1 MSTARRSAPAPRSP
15 RSPIIRHWAG
25 LVFLTLAGLVFLLAG
40 VGVAPVSAADP
51 GPKLTAAPVISPTLA
66 LTSTTGLPLAS
77 TMPLTAEIRHVVIIS
92 IDGLRPDALAQA
104 DTPHLDSLIARGAY
118 SPNALTISLSE
129 TLPAHASM
137 LGGMVAEKHGILWGL
152 PYMGWPGMNGPTLFS
167 VAHDAGLS
175 TAAVFAKEKLSYIA
189 LPGSVDRLFSLDSH
203 DTEIKDQALEF
214 IQAGLPNVLFIHLP
228 DTDRVGHEFGWMSQ
242 HQLWAVTYADTMV
255 GEIVAA
261 LAGSGSLANTLL
273 IVTAD
278 HGGHGCTNGDDS
290 PEDRTIPWLA
300 VGPGVPAGLAITSHV
315 NVYDTAATAV
325 YALKLSL
332 PSVWDGR
339 PVTEIFQPQVQVS
352 EVISQSQAA
361 YEPGLSHF
369 SP

>member
-1 MSTARRSAPAPRSP
+1 MSTARWSPLAPRSP
-15 RSPIIRHWAG
+15 RSPIIRRWAG
-25 LVFLTLAGLVFLLAG
+25 LVSLILAGLVFLLAG
-40 VGVAPVSAADP
+40 VWAAPVSASDP
-51 GPKLTAAPVISPTLA
+51 APAPELTAPVISPSLA
-66 LTSTTGLPLAS
+66 LTATAGLPLA
-77 TMPLTAEIRHVVIIS
+77 PGGEIRHVVIIS

-104 DTPHLDSLIARGAY
+104 DTPHLDGLIARGAY

-152 PYMGWPGMNGPTLFS
+152 PYIGWPGMNGPTLFS
-167 VAHDAGLS
+167 AAHDAGLT

-203 DTEIKDQALEF
+203 DNEIKDQAVEF

-242 HQLWAVTYADTMV
+242 HQLWAVTYADSMV

-261 LAGSGSLANTLL
+261 LAGGGYLANTLL

-300 VGPGVPAGLAITSHV
+300 VGPGVPAGLAITGHV
-315 NVYDTAATAV
+315 NVYDTAATAA
-325 YALKLSL
+325 YALKLPL
-332 PSVWDGR
+332 PPVWDGR
-339 PVTEIFQPQVQVS
+339 PVVEIFQQ
-352 EVISQSQAA
+352 EVLAGEVVSQSQPDH
-361 YEPGLSHF
+361 EPGLSHF

>member
-1 MSTARRSAPAPRSP
+1 MSTARRSTPAPRSP

-25 LVFLTLAGLVFLLAG
+25 LVFLTLAGLVFLVAG
-40 VGVAPVSAADP
+40 VGAAPVSAAGP
-51 GPKLTAAPVISPTLA
+51 GPELTAAPVISPTLA
-66 LTSTTGLPLAS
+66 LTS

-104 DTPHLDSLIARGAY
+104 DTPHLDGLIARGAY

-137 LGGMVAEKHGILWGL
+137 LGGMVAEKHGIMWGL

-203 DTEIKDQALEF
+203 DNEIKDQAVEF

-242 HQLWAVTYADTMV
+242 HQLWAVTYADSMV

-261 LAGSGSLANTLL
+261 LAGGGYLANTLL

-300 VGPGVPAGLAITSHV
+300 AGPGVPAGLAITGPV
-315 NVYDTAATAV
+315 NVYDTAATAA

-332 PSVWDGR
+332 PPVWDGR
-339 PVTEIFQPQVQVS
+339 PVTEIFQPPASVV
-352 EVISQSQAA
+352 VSQSLA
-361 YEPGLSHF
+361 ENGSTLNP
-369 SP
+369 

>member
-1 MSTARRSAPAPRSP
+1 MSTARRSTLPPHRLRLP
-15 RSPIIRHWAG
+15 VTRRWAG
-25 LVFLTLAGLVFLLAG
+25 LVFMTLAGLVFLLAAIWA
-40 VGVAPVSAADP
+40 APAAAFSEPPQP
-51 GPKLTAAPVISPTLA
+51 GLTTAPVISPTLA
-66 LTSTTGLPLAS
+66 LTPTAGLPLAS

-152 PYMGWPGMNGPTLFS
+152 PYIGWPGMNGPTLFS

-175 TAAVFAKEKLSYIA
+175 TAAIFAKEKLSYIA
-189 LPGSVDRLFSLDSH
+189 LPGSVDRLFYQDSH
-203 DTEIKDQALEF
+203 DNQIKDKALEF

-228 DTDRVGHEFGWMSQ
+228 DTDRVGHQYNWMSQ
-242 HQLWAVTYADTMV
+242 HQLWAVTYADSMV

-261 LAGSGSLANTLL
+261 LASGGYLAQTLL

-290 PEDRTIPWLA
+290 TEDRTIPWLA
-300 VGPGVPAGLAITSHV
+300 VGPGVPAGLAITGQV
-315 NVYDTAATAV
+315 DIYDTAATAA
-325 YALKLSL
+325 YALKLPL
-332 PSVWDGR
+332 PPVWDGR
-339 PVTEIFQPQVQVS
+339 PVAEIFQPQVT
-352 EVISQSQAA
+352 EVLSDSQAG